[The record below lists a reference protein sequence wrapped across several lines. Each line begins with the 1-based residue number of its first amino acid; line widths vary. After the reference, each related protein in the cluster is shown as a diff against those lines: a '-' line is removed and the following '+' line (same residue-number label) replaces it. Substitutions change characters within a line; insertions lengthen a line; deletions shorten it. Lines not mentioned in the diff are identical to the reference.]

1 MTEPYGLINLVLIS
15 LFSWIVFNFHFCQS
29 QEKQLKD
36 ALHHQTIKA
45 RQQYQSNFAC
55 RNASIPWR
63 ASTVFVL
70 WLTSLASLRRLR
82 WEIMLALINL
92 VLLTVSKD
100 WVWIG
105 VSCHRHKQILLDK
118 SESKEKSYMG
128 VMTDKD
134 IWIIPI
140 SVVFLSIPSGRS
152 NLGTPWWL
160 WH

>member
-29 QEKQLKD
+29 KEKQLKD
-36 ALHHQTIKA
+36 APHHQTIKA
-45 RQQYQSNFAC
+45 QQQYQSNFAC

-70 WLTSLASLRRLR
+70 WLTFLASLRRLR
-82 WEIMLALINL
+82 WEVMLAVINL

-105 VSCHRHKQILLDK
+105 VSCHRHKQIPLDK
-118 SESKEKSYMG
+118 SESEEKSYMR
-128 VMTDKD
+128 VMADKD

-152 NLGTPWWL
+152 NLGTHWWL